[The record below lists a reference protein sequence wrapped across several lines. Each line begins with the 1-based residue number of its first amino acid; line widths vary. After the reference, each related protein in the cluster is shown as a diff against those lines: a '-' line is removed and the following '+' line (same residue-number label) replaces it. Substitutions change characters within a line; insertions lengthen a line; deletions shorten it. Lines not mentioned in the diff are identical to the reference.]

1 MIESIGM
8 EHTKNIIEYLKLN
21 ETDRVSVPSKYDDKS
36 VLSKI
41 IPEEVLK
48 ILINDFGGER
58 LRPVDYVESDLIKLR
73 SKMVKALSKEFTE
86 EEIAFCFGLKPRTIR
101 YMYKVR
107 TDDSYIASGV
117 DNAFKQQDLFE

>member
-1 MIESIGM
+1 M